1 MSSFNRF
8 FFVGMLAGAM
18 LAVGVPLLIF
28 GAIGMAAQSSGKP
41 PTVVGLR
48 PLAFPDEPAA
58 ALSWE
63 VRDMAGQRHDV
74 ANLSETVLFVNNW
87 ATWCGPC
94 LIEMPAIDALARR
107 YEADDV
113 AFVIVSEEQGY
124 AKPDPRVYRDALTA
138 LGLAS
143 PEAVLFVGDN
153 PVTDIAGARAF
164 GMQTAWVSRGRAFP
178 TELVAPDL
186 VIERV
191 TDLRG
196 VLGV

>member
-1 MSSFNRF
+1 MSFFNRF

-18 LAVGVPLLIF
+18 LAVGVPVLIF

-74 ANLSETVLFVNNW
+74 ADLSETVLFVNNW

-113 AFVIVSEEQGY
+113 AFVIVSEESLPTVRRFVEARDWQMPIY
-124 AKPDPRVYRDALTA
+124 VAKARPPIFQTKGIPSTFILDDARRVVYSHIGSAAWDHE
-138 LGLAS
+138 S
-143 PEAVLFVGDN
+143 VGDFI
-153 PVTDIAGARAF
+153 DRLL
-164 GMQTAWVSRGRAFP
+164 SR
-178 TELVAPDL
+178 
-186 VIERV
+186 
-191 TDLRG
+191 
-196 VLGV
+196 